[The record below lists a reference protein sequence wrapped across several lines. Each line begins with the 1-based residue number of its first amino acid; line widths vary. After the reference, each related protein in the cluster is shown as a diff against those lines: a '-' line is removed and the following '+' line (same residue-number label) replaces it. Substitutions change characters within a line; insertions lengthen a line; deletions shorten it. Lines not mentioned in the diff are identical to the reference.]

1 MLTQFE
7 VNITNHRQSLHD
19 PSLLYIFYPFFRLS
33 GRIWCPMRAGECFK
47 NRMMFYCNIV
57 LNQHMLL
64 PAAQVGARGKD
75 EWGAMFASSMTR
87 SSVGISKMRV
97 QQGQTGHP
105 WLT

>member
-1 MLTQFE
+1 
-7 VNITNHRQSLHD
+7 
-19 PSLLYIFYPFFRLS
+19 
-33 GRIWCPMRAGECFK
+33 
-47 NRMMFYCNIV
+47 
-57 LNQHMLL
+57 MLL

-97 QQGQTGHP
+97 QQGQTGHT